1 MTAGGLHQLR
11 EALRGFETALTV
23 AAILLL
29 TAAAMR
35 LAPVLIRRALTARG
49 GGVLDEVRRRTL
61 QSLLESLTRY
71 LLAFIA
77 LVMVLRELGVDATAV
92 LASAGVVG
100 IAVGLGAQTLIRD
113 IIAGVLLISE
123 DLLHV
128 GDVITVDSRTGT
140 VERIGIRTTQIRT
153 ADGEVWT
160 IPNGR
165 LEIFGNRGPRA
176 GARP

>member
-1 MTAGGLHQLR
+1 MTAEGLHRLR

-23 AAILLL
+23 TAIVLGAAV
-29 TAAAMR
+29 AMR
-35 LAPVLIRRALTARG
+35 LAPALIRCALAART
-49 GGVLDEVRRRTL
+49 GVLDEPRRRTL
-61 QSLLESLTRY
+61 QSLLESLARY

-77 LVMVLRELGVDATAV
+77 LVMVLRELGVDATAI

-140 VERIGIRTTQIRT
+140 VERIGLRTTQFRT
-153 ADGEVWT
+153 DDGEVWT

-165 LEIFGNRGPRA
+165 LEIFGNRGPRR
-176 GARP
+176 GGSP

>member
-1 MTAGGLHQLR
+1 MIAEGLHRLR
-11 EALRGFETALTV
+11 EALRGFETVLTV
-23 AAILLL
+23 AAILVG
-29 TAAAMR
+29 TAVAMR
-35 LAPVLIRRALTARG
+35 AGAGVIRRVLAARAG
-49 GGVLDEVRRRTL
+49 VVLDEGRRRTL
-61 QSLLESLTRY
+61 QSLLESLIRY

-100 IAVGLGAQTLIRD
+100 IAVGLGAQTVIRD
-113 IIAGVLLISE
+113 IIAGILLISE

-165 LEIFGNRGPRA
+165 LEIFGNRGPRP
-176 GARP
+176 GPPP